1 MFEVV
6 PGVGWLL
13 LAYVIGTLFGM
24 NLSFKGAIGRT
35 IDSLIENGYLKH
47 RKNANGEIEILK
59 HNEE

>member
-24 NLSFKGAIGRT
+24 KLRFDSVIGTT

-47 RKNANGEIEILK
+47 RKNAAGEIEILK